1 MKAVVGHVD
10 AFNSGIGAF
19 RDLGIGAFRDFGFDF
34 QIPDPKPRE
43 AEGDTRETGGRQ
55 EGDRRETG
63 GRQGG
68 DKRETG
74 RLNKYLEWKNI
85 RFRVEGNGQ

>member
-19 RDLGIGAFRDFGFDF
+19 RDLGIGAFRDFGFDV

-55 EGDRRETG
+55 EGDGRETG
-63 GRQGG
+63 GRQEG
-68 DKRETG
+68 DRKI
-74 RLNKYLEWKNI
+74 K
-85 RFRVEGNGQ
+85 

>member
-1 MKAVVGHVD
+1 M
-10 AFNSGIGAF
+10 

-43 AEGDTRETGGRQ
+43 VRWRH

-63 GRQGG
+63 GRREG
-68 DKRETG
+68 DRGETRG
-74 RLNKYLEWKNI
+74 RQED
-85 RFRVEGNGQ
+85 

>member
-55 EGDRRETG
+55 EGDR
-63 GRQGG
+63 
-68 DKRETG
+68 KI
-74 RLNKYLEWKNI
+74 K
-85 RFRVEGNGQ
+85 